1 MLESVRLGKKAKSQL
16 ITLKRK
22 TGVANWNI
30 LCRWAFAVSIAE
42 NTKPRPTKDSFDD
55 GIEMTWRTFAGEHAA
70 LYEGLLCLKCK
81 ESDIEITSS
90 NLTKQLRYH
99 LSRGIG
105 YLAGAQAIRAIPDLV
120 ALAAP
125 VSHRSEP
132 RS

>member
-42 NTKPRPTKDSFDD
+42 NTRPRPTKDSFDD

-70 LYEGLLCLKCK
+70 LYEGLLRLKCK